1 LKIDQVK
8 WIDEVPNYPELSSRK
23 IWEMLGNDPLISKY
37 FPVYSKSRAPH
48 KQYLLN
54 VINTIRPNSI
64 ATAVQKL
71 K

>member
-1 LKIDQVK
+1 
-8 WIDEVPNYPELSSRK
+8 
-23 IWEMLGNDPLISKY
+23 MLGKDPVISKY

-71 K
+71 KQKRFQEEMEEQPIIMTPEF